1 MATMTK
7 RKKRGPKR
15 GRPKAIAGALALAK
29 LVAKLPDSTLYI
41 DYDAEADVLYVS
53 LKRPQN
59 ATHTE
64 EVEDQGVLLDYRKDE
79 LVGITVLD
87 ASTR

>member
-1 MATMTK
+1 MAPVTK
-7 RKKRGPKR
+7 QKKRGPKR

-29 LVAKLPDSTLYI
+29 LVAKLPDSSLYI
-41 DYDAEADVLYVS
+41 DYDEEADVLYIS
-53 LKRPQN
+53 LKRPQHG
-59 ATHTE
+59 THTV

-79 LVGITVLD
+79 LVGICVLD